1 MIETSAFLPNIHN
14 IDNRFTIIFRE
25 KRPNITYFNSYLIIL
40 TFSDDLNKEKG
51 IQPYN
56 GNYSEKIIMWPEM
69 TKFFRAK

>member
-25 KRPNITYFNSYLIIL
+25 KRSSITYFNSYLIIL
-40 TFSDDLNKEKG
+40 TLSDDINKKILNLTME
-51 IQPYN
+51 N
-56 GNYSEKIIMWPEM
+56 HSEKIIMWPEM

>member
-25 KRPNITYFNSYLIIL
+25 NRSSITYFNSYLIIL
-40 TFSDDLNKEKG
+40 TLSDDINKKIFNLTME
-51 IQPYN
+51 
-56 GNYSEKIIMWPEM
+56 NYLEKIMSFWPEM

>member
-40 TFSDDLNKEKG
+40 TFSDDLKRKG
-51 IQPYN
+51 
-56 GNYSEKIIMWPEM
+56 YSTLQWKLLRQNNNVAWNDKIL
-69 TKFFRAK
+69 